1 MNINNGNNNLG
12 FNKKTSDK
20 KVLKKLE
27 DLEKRVENVENL
39 EDIDLNLDNYITKDE
54 LDNYITK
61 DELERKNYLT
71 QEDMA
76 FVNEFVTDA
85 EVRGLIEDK
94 ADKIHEHSQYL
105 TEIPSEYATETYVKN
120 EIANIP
126 KEEIDL
132 TDYALKTDIP
142 TKTSELTNDSGFIT
156 KHQSLDEYA
165 KKEDLF
171 SRNYNDLTN
180 KPTIPSIKGLA
191 TETYVKNEIANIQLG
206 GNDNYINVLD
216 YGVKEGLDVD
226 AKTNTTAFQSILD
239 TYGDTKIILFPP
251 GNFIFNPVDLREQR
265 NITIEGFSSS
275 FASFSQKNI
284 YTGKIT
290 DTFTKIIC
298 AKNTDATFFKHKNC
312 VLVMRNL
319 GFYNV
324 LINGTSFDLQ
334 TPAKTNVFMQHTVTD
349 GAGNNVE
356 KGKAFITDCAF
367 FGWKVVFGNGFTMQH
382 LEDEWGTGKSESK
395 YDFFKQSCVM
405 ANRCRF
411 TKNGVGV
418 NQSVDARLI
427 DCSFNKNDYG
437 IVFRKNSGF
446 SSVIGCRIEW
456 NNYNGIYVKEAHDV
470 TISEC
475 EFDCNGYAGL
485 YVEGNTNSNFNNNVY
500 RRNGAKIENTGT
512 DYINNVHIYAYNNT
526 DCNFIG
532 NNTLAKTTSDVGSA
546 LTRPSN
552 CVGFDSNINC
562 IISMNNFQGCTKSNK
577 LDGSLIKNN
586 VNCVIVNNIPNIVQ
600 K

>member
-20 KVLKKLE
+20 KVLKKIE

-105 TEIPSEYATETYVKN
+105 TEIPSGYATETYVKN

-356 KGKAFITDCAF
+356 KGKVFITDCAF

-500 RRNGAKIENTGT
+500 RRNGAKIENTST

>member
-1 MNINNGNNNLG
+1 MNINNGNNNLS

-105 TEIPSEYATETYVKN
+105 TEIPSGYATETYVKN

-475 EFDCNGYAGL
+475 EFDCNGHAGL

-532 NNTLAKTTSDVGSA
+532 NNTLTKTTSDVGSA

>member
-1 MNINNGNNNLG
+1 MKYAFDSSTLTYFIEKLKEKFSLKTEVTEQIN
-12 FNKKTSDK
+12 
-20 KVLKKLE
+20 E
-27 DLEKRVENVENL
+27 LEKIESSEIEPTNEMISLWINTSEETSTNVIARINDDTVASNTTWSSEKINAS
-39 EDIDLNLDNYITKDE
+39 ITSGGSNGGSSNVDL
-54 LDNYITK
+54 
-61 DELERKNYLT
+61 
-71 QEDMA
+71 
-76 FVNEFVTDA
+76 
-85 EVRGLIEDK
+85 
-94 ADKIHEHSQYL
+94 S
-105 TEIPSEYATETYVKN
+105 
-120 EIANIP
+120 
-126 KEEIDL
+126 
-132 TDYALKTDIP
+132 DYALKTDLHNHNNKSVLDNITS
-142 TKTSELTNDSGFIT
+142 TKVSEWNNKSTFSG
-156 KHQSLDEYA
+156 
-165 KKEDLF
+165 
-171 SRNYNDLTN
+171 NYNDLTN

-191 TETYVKNEIANIQLG
+191 TETFVKNEIVNIKEQL
-206 GNDNYINVLD
+206 NYINVLD

-226 AKTNTTAFQSILD
+226 VKTNTTAFQSILD

-251 GNFIFNPVDLREQR
+251 GNFIFNPIDLREKR

-284 YTGKIT
+284 YTGQIT

-312 VLVMRNL
+312 VLVMKNL

-356 KGKAFITDCAF
+356 KGKVFITDCAF

-437 IVFRKNSGF
+437 IVFRKDSGF

-500 RRNGAKIENTGT
+500 RRNGAKIKNAADDSHKL

-532 NNTLAKTTSDVGSA
+532 NNTLAKTTSDVGSS
-546 LTRPSN
+546 LIRPSN
-552 CVGFDSNINC
+552 CVGFDSNTNC
-562 IISMNNFQGCTKSNK
+562 IISMNNFQGCTRGDK

>member
-20 KVLKKLE
+20 KVLKKIE

-356 KGKAFITDCAF
+356 KGKVFITDCAF